1 MTKKIIDFNRLPKQE
16 YQKPVMEVI
25 ELQHK
30 SQILAGSVT
39 SVTTTGLD
47 DDLNKDDNPGDI
59 WNEAMSRRHTVWDE
73 DEEE

>member
-1 MTKKIIDFNRLPKQE
+1 MTKKE

-39 SVTTTGLD
+39 NLTTSGLD
-47 DDLNKDDNPGDI
+47 DDLILPSEDQSGNPWEI
-59 WNEAMSRRHTVWDE
+59 AW
-73 DEEE
+73 

>member
-1 MTKKIIDFNRLPKQE
+1 MIKKE
-16 YQKPVMEVI
+16 YMKPVTKVI

-47 DDLNKDDNPGDI
+47 DDLILPSEDQSGNP
-59 WNEAMSRRHTVWDE
+59 WENAW
-73 DEEE
+73 

>member
-1 MTKKIIDFNRLPKQE
+1 MTKKVIDFNRLPKQE

-39 SVTTTGLD
+39 SLTTSGLD
-47 DDLNKDDNPGDI
+47 DDLILPD
-59 WNEAMSRRHTVWDE
+59 
-73 DEEE
+73 DEEPKSGSVWEEAW

>member
-1 MTKKIIDFNRLPKQE
+1 MTKKVIDFNRLPKQE

-47 DDLNKDDNPGDI
+47 MGDELVLPPGGQPGTPWDD
-59 WNEAMSRRHTVWDE
+59 AM
-73 DEEE
+73 

>member
-1 MTKKIIDFNRLPKQE
+1 MTKKE

-47 DDLNKDDNPGDI
+47 
-59 WNEAMSRRHTVWDE
+59 ME
-73 DEEE
+73 DELVLPPDGLPGTPWDDAM

>member
-1 MTKKIIDFNRLPKQE
+1 MIKKE
-16 YQKPVMEVI
+16 YQKPVMKVI

-47 DDLNKDDNPGDI
+47 EDLTLPDNEEPKSGNV
-59 WNEAMSRRHTVWDE
+59 WEEAW
-73 DEEE
+73 